1 MFNLSAVCLVGF
13 LVGAEPQAQPLPD
26 DADVRK
32 VVERS
37 LPFLEKGVVKWVE
50 SNKCVTCHHV
60 PMMLWTH
67 YEAKRYGFEVNEKAM
82 LELESQALAQYL
94 GHPDLMPTGQDAGF
108 MEKKFGPG
116 TIYLSLALQADEK
129 PREEAAIALE
139 RFRDNFVKH
148 QNENGSWTTK
158 INQAPL
164 VDDHDAMTMLIVTA
178 LDNGDLASRS
188 REARERAI
196 AWLDET
202 PVREES
208 QSLALRLLVAAR
220 NGNKEQ
226 VKRYVQLVRSRQQE
240 DGGWSQTDGLS
251 TDALAAGQTV
261 YALSSAGLSAD
272 DPAIRRAREFLLSTQ
287 QDDGSWLV
295 STRNPN
301 GKGFVT
307 SYYGTGWATLG
318 LLRTLPPMAVAGR

>member
-67 YEAKRYGFEVNEKAM
+67 YEAKRYGFPVNEKAM

-94 GHPDLMPTGQDAGF
+94 GHPDLMPTGQDAGV

-139 RFRDNFVKH
+139 RFRDNF
-148 QNENGSWTTK
+148 
-158 INQAPL
+158 
-164 VDDHDAMTMLIVTA
+164 
-178 LDNGDLASRS
+178 
-188 REARERAI
+188 
-196 AWLDET
+196 
-202 PVREES
+202 
-208 QSLALRLLVAAR
+208 
-220 NGNKEQ
+220 
-226 VKRYVQLVRSRQQE
+226 
-240 DGGWSQTDGLS
+240 
-251 TDALAAGQTV
+251 
-261 YALSSAGLSAD
+261 
-272 DPAIRRAREFLLSTQ
+272 
-287 QDDGSWLV
+287 
-295 STRNPN
+295 
-301 GKGFVT
+301 
-307 SYYGTGWATLG
+307 
-318 LLRTLPPMAVAGR
+318 